1 MGLGGLRRG
10 ENLHTGGQFYAASG
24 KPFDGIAWWNLLVH
38 CLYRPLVMR
47 NHQVGQMQRIS
58 QACPAKVRCA

>member
-47 NHQVGQMQRIS
+47 NH
-58 QACPAKVRCA
+58 